1 MVLHRNLLQPLYETG
16 FLNFVLYTSNVWILF
31 DPYWTGEKYNQN
43 IASQMT
49 FLRQRTNKNIT
60 GNRKNKSFQNN
71 TYINS
76 TD

>member
-1 MVLHRNLLQPLYETG
+1 MYG
-16 FLNFVLYTSNVWILF
+16 FYLILIEPVRDEIRTF
-31 DPYWTGEKYNQN
+31 S
-43 IASQMT
+43 SQMT

-60 GNRKNKSFQNN
+60 ENRKNKSFQNN